1 MDYQYILV
9 DVKDRIATVTINRP
23 EYATHLQ
30 ENPIMRLQMP

>member
-23 EYATHLQ
+23 EYSNA

>member
-9 DVKDRIATVTINRP
+9 DVKDRIATVT
-23 EYATHLQ
+23 ATHLQ